1 MNFYNIGEGD
11 VCSEIFISVYSFILI
26 QFEEVGSGQSVCDAV
41 YNFVLQIL
49 VYSCYSVDQGVIIC
63 VFLDIGYI
71 GSLDKYRVKLVFG
84 YKYYY
89 LGSGGT
95 VRSVIVSG
103 SYSELKNIVNISFC
117 ILFKEVNKLYFFFF

>member
-11 VCSEIFISVYSFILI
+11 VCSEIFIGVNSFILI

-103 SYSELKNIVNISFC
+103 LYSELKNIQL
-117 ILFKEVNKLYFFFF
+117 ILVFVYQLKK

>member
-11 VCSEIFISVYSFILI
+11 VCSEIFIGVNSFILI

-89 LGSGGT
+89 LGSGET

-103 SYSELKNIVNISFC
+103 SYSELKNIQL
-117 ILFKEVNKLYFFFF
+117 ILVFVYYLKK

>member
-11 VCSEIFISVYSFILI
+11 VCSEIFIGVNSFILI

-103 SYSELKNIVNISFC
+103 SYSELKNIQL
-117 ILFKEVNKLYFFFF
+117 ILVFVYQLKK

>member
-71 GSLDKYRVKLVFG
+71 RSLDKYRVKLVFG

-103 SYSELKNIVNISFC
+103 SYSELKNIQL
-117 ILFKEVNKLYFFFF
+117 ILVFVYYLKK

>member
-11 VCSEIFISVYSFILI
+11 VCSEIFVGVYSFILI

-103 SYSELKNIVNISFC
+103 LYSELKNIQL
-117 ILFKEVNKLYFFFF
+117 ILVFVYQLKK

>member
-11 VCSEIFISVYSFILI
+11 VCSEIFISVYLFILI
-26 QFEEVGSGQSVCDAV
+26 QFEEVGSGQSVCDVV

-71 GSLDKYRVKLVFG
+71 RSLDKYRVKLVFG

-103 SYSELKNIVNISFC
+103 SYSELKNIQL
-117 ILFKEVNKLYFFFF
+117 ILVFVYYLKK

>member
-11 VCSEIFISVYSFILI
+11 VCSEIFIGVNSFILI

-84 YKYYY
+84 YKNYY

-103 SYSELKNIVNISFC
+103 SYSELKNIQL
-117 ILFKEVNKLYFFFF
+117 ILVFVYYLKK

>member
-95 VRSVIVSG
+95 VRLVIVSG
-103 SYSELKNIVNISFC
+103 SYSELKNIQL
-117 ILFKEVNKLYFFFF
+117 ILVFVYYLKK

>member
-84 YKYYY
+84 YKNYY

-103 SYSELKNIVNISFC
+103 SYSELKNIQL
-117 ILFKEVNKLYFFFF
+117 ILVFVYQLKK

>member
-11 VCSEIFISVYSFILI
+11 VCSEIFVGVYSFILI
-26 QFEEVGSGQSVCDAV
+26 KFEEVGSGQSVCDAV

-103 SYSELKNIVNISFC
+103 SYSELKNIQL
-117 ILFKEVNKLYFFFF
+117 ILVFVYQLKK

>member
-89 LGSGGT
+89 LGSGGM
-95 VRSVIVSG
+95 VRLVIVSG
-103 SYSELKNIVNISFC
+103 SYSELKNIEL
-117 ILFKEVNKLYFFFF
+117 ILVFVYYLKK

>member
-11 VCSEIFISVYSFILI
+11 VCSEIFISVYLFILI

-71 GSLDKYRVKLVFG
+71 RSLDKYRVKLVFG

-103 SYSELKNIVNISFC
+103 SYSELKNIQL
-117 ILFKEVNKLYFFFF
+117 ILVFVYYLKK

>member
-103 SYSELKNIVNISFC
+103 LYSELKNIQL
-117 ILFKEVNKLYFFFF
+117 ILVFVYYLKK

>member
-11 VCSEIFISVYSFILI
+11 VCSEIFIGVNSFILI

-103 SYSELKNIVNISFC
+103 SYSELKNIQL
-117 ILFKEVNKLYFFFF
+117 ILVFVYYLKK

>member
-49 VYSCYSVDQGVIIC
+49 VYSCYSVDQGVIVC

-103 SYSELKNIVNISFC
+103 SYSELKNIQL
-117 ILFKEVNKLYFFFF
+117 ILVFVYYLKK

>member
-11 VCSEIFISVYSFILI
+11 VCSEIFVGVYSFILI

-41 YNFVLQIL
+41 YDFVLQIL

-103 SYSELKNIVNISFC
+103 SYSELKNIEL
-117 ILFKEVNKLYFFFF
+117 ILVFVYYLKK

>member
-11 VCSEIFISVYSFILI
+11 VCSEIFISVYLFILI

-103 SYSELKNIVNISFC
+103 SYSELKNIQL
-117 ILFKEVNKLYFFFF
+117 ILVFVYYLKK